1 MAVMIVQDDIGGGPR
16 PPSLYSV
23 SSTSLLP
30 KYEAAR
36 EPVHVQ
42 GDSINYNVEKMEINR
57 FYLAVLKGEP
67 YLFRKVSDHEVEI
80 YGMAE

>member
-1 MAVMIVQDDIGGGPR
+1 MTTTLVQDREGRI
-16 PPSLYSV
+16 PSLPSHYSV
-23 SSTSLLP
+23 RSTSLLP

-36 EPVHVQ
+36 SPVEVR